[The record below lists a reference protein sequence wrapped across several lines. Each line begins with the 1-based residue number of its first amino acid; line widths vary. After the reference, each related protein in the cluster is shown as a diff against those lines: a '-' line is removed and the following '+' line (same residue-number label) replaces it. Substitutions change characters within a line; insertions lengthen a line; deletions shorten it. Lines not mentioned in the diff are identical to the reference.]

1 MSTTP
6 TSADDEMR
14 EEYDFTPEQLREAE
28 RGRYAG
34 SWAEG
39 VNVVKLD
46 ADVAAEFPDST
57 SVNQALRALLTVIRA
72 HARNEAA

>member
-1 MSTTP
+1 
-6 TSADDEMR
+6 MR
-14 EEYDFTPEQLREAE
+14 AEYDFTPEQLREAE

-34 SWAEG
+34 RWAEG